1 MATIKVNDLA
11 YIRVQVPDLDRAE
24 KFLTDFGLLRAERT
38 QDKLYMRG
46 TGTSHH
52 IHITERGE
60 DKLLSLAFSVA
71 SEADLR
77 AATTIPG
84 ASQIE
89 DIGEPGGG
97 KRVRLRDPDG
107 NGIEIVWGIES
118 VEPVQLHRQPLND
131 ALDGLRRAGALMRH
145 KRGPSTVL
153 RIGHGV
159 FMSTQVQPM
168 LAWYREYLGLLC
180 SDEVVMPDG
189 QIGLSFH
196 RLDRGKEYVDHHVV
210 LIQGGPSKGLN
221 HVSFEIQDV
230 DDLMIGH
237 EHLKRQGYDAVW
249 GIGRHVYGAQIFDYW
264 MDPWGFMYEHWTDT
278 DRLNAD
284 FVGLRDA
291 TVESANG
298 PWGMDVPERFFTHA
312 HP

>member
-1 MATIKVNDLA
+1 MPTIKVHDLA
-11 YIRVQVPDLDRAE
+11 YIRVRLPDLDRAE
-24 KFLTDFGLLRAERT
+24 KFLTDFGLLRVQRT
-38 QDKLYMRG
+38 EDRLYMRG
-46 TGTSHH
+46 TDSNHH
-52 IHITERGE
+52 IHVTERGD

-71 SEADLR
+71 SEADLQ
-77 AATTIPG
+77 AASLVPG
-84 ASQIE
+84 ASPIE

-97 KRVRLRDPDG
+97 KRVWLIDPDG
-107 NGIEIVWGIES
+107 NRIEIVWGIHAADPIPLE
-118 VEPVQLHRQPLND
+118 RYPLND
-131 ALDGLRRAGALMRH
+131 ALDGLRRAGTLMRH
-145 KRGPSTVL
+145 RRGPSKVL

-159 FMSTQVQPM
+159 FMSTNPTPM
-168 LAWYREYLGLLC
+168 LAWYREHLGLLC

-189 QIGLSFH
+189 QVGLSFH
-196 RLDRGKEYVDHHVV
+196 RLDRGKEYVDHHVLLV
-210 LIQGGPSKGLN
+210 QLGPVNGLN

-230 DDLMIGH
+230 DDLMLGH
-237 EHLKRQGYDAVW
+237 EHLKAQGYDAVW